1 MERAGRRFLIV
12 AGKGGVG
19 KTTVC
24 AAEAIA
30 LAARGKR
37 VLIAMCNAK
46 ERLSTMLGSAPVGSD
61 VSLVAKN
68 IWAVNMD
75 PEKALEEYGRITLK
89 VRALNSAVFGNRY
102 TRAFFRAVP
111 GMHDWSMLGKA
122 WWHTTEKNADG
133 TPRFDV
139 VILDAPA
146 TGHGLDM
153 LRVPKVIVDIV
164 PPGLLRRDAER
175 AWVMFQDPAQSGV
188 VLVTLPEEMP
198 VTETIELAAALMDE
212 LRFPIDRVVVN
223 GVLPELFSK
232 EERVSLAALHA
243 VGEGPGEAALLAGRD
258 RALRESAEAQSL
270 PRLASELRGVAQVCL
285 PLLLEDAATPSAIR
299 DLARRLAPKS
309 MKEAGTEGKPAAKAA
324 L

>member
-1 MERAGRRFLIV
+1 MEGAGRRFLIV

-24 AAEAIA
+24 AAEATA

-46 ERLSTMLGSAPVGSD
+46 ERLSTMLGSDPVGSD

-68 IWAVNMD
+68 VWAVNMD
-75 PEKALEEYGRITLK
+75 PDKALEEYGRMTLK
-89 VRALNSAVFGNRY
+89 VRALYGAVFGNRY

-122 WWHTTEKNADG
+122 WWHTTEKNEDG
-133 TPRFDV
+133 SPRFDV

-175 AWVMFQDPAQSGV
+175 AWAMFQDPAQSGV

-198 VTETIELAAALMDE
+198 VTETIELARALVDE
-212 LRFPIDRVVVN
+212 LQLPIDRVIVN
-223 GVLPELFSK
+223 SVLPELFTG
-232 EERVSLAALHA
+232 EERSLLATVKALGK
-243 VGEGPGEAALLAGRD
+243 VPGEALVLAARD
-258 RALRESAEAQSL
+258 RAFREAAEAQSL
-270 PRLASELRGVAQVCL
+270 ARLATELRGIAPIFL
-285 PLLLEDAATPSAIR
+285 PLLLEDAARPSSIGE
-299 DLARRLAPKS
+299 LARRLAPPPKTPPP
-309 MKEAGTEGKPAAKAA
+309 ENAPH
-324 L
+324 